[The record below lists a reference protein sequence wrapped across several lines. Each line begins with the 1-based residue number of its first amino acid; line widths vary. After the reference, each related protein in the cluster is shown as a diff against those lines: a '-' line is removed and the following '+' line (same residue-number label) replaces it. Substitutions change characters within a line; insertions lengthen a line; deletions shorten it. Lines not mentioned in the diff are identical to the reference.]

1 MPTIKGTAM
10 DSAMSRIKHAAFLSV
25 AGVLAMTTAAA
36 AADTITVSSWGGSYQ
51 EAQGK
56 AFFRPTEKALGITIK
71 EDTTNGLDDVRL
83 QVQGNAV
90 KWDIAQLGA
99 DECARGTKEGLFEKL
114 DYKIIDANGI
124 DPKLVHDDWVGIT
137 YTSVVLIYNKEVYGD
152 NGPKTWADFWNV
164 EKFPGR
170 RALSSSMATETL
182 SVAALADGVPID
194 KVYPV
199 DIDRALKSVAKIKD
213 HVDVWWTSGAQA
225 MQLVKDGEV
234 DMASIWNGRA
244 STLLKEGAPVA
255 FSYDQG
261 VLTADCMVIPKGA
274 KNKDLAMKALAY
286 FLRPEIQAN
295 MPLYIANGPANE
307 KAFST
312 GKISAD
318 KMSAINSSP
327 ENVKKQVLQD
337 PAFWADNLVK
347 ATEEFD
353 NLIQQ

>member
-1 MPTIKGTAM
+1 MTKLLSHIKRAAVLSAASAVTFATA
-10 DSAMSRIKHAAFLSV
+10 S
-25 AGVLAMTTAAA
+25 
-36 AADTITVSSWGGSYQ
+36 AADTITVASWGGSYQ

-56 AFFRPTEKALGITIK
+56 AFFRPAEEALGITIK

-99 DECARGTKEGLFEKL
+99 DECARGTREGLFEKL
-114 DYKIIDANGI
+114 DYSVIDASGI
-124 DPKLVHDDWVGIT
+124 EPKLVKDDWVGIT
-137 YTSVVLIYNKEVYGD
+137 YTSVVLIYNSEVFGE
-152 NGPKTWADFWNV
+152 NGPKTWADFWDT

-194 KVYPV
+194 QVYPI
-199 DIDRALKSVAKIKD
+199 DIDRALKSVEKIKD
-213 HVDVWWTSGAQA
+213 KVDVWWTSGAQA

-244 STLLKEGAPVA
+244 STLQAENAPVK

-274 KNKDLAMKALAY
+274 ANKDLAMKALAY
-286 FLRPEIQAN
+286 FLKPEIQAN

-307 KAFST
+307 KAFET
-312 GKISAD
+312 GKIAAD
-318 KMSAINSSP
+318 RIASINSAP
-327 ENVKKQVLQD
+327 ENIKKQVVQD
-337 PAFWADNLVK
+337 PEFWADNLVE
-347 ATEEFD
+347 ATEKFD